1 MLQPAIDTPITPDRT
16 IAPSGSIATGT
27 EVGLLAGSLV
37 IRAHPRGANQLP
49 QRCWPSSAHIRL
61 AFTGQSESDGSIGIR
76 LPCVSMNSV
85 YPPFPLGEMPKTDPS
100 GACPM
105 RLVSRGAGI
114 FTVPRALPLQPNPL
128 SPRAVFHA
136 LPPA

>member
-1 MLQPAIDTPITPDRT
+1 MIARSLRMLQATTDTPMTPDRT

-27 EVGLLAGSLV
+27 EVGLLVASLV
-37 IRAHPRGANQLP
+37 IRAHPRGEYQIP

-105 RLVSRGAGI
+105 RLVARGAGI
-114 FTVPRALPLQPNPL
+114 FTGARRL
-128 SPRAVFHA
+128 S
-136 LPPA
+136 